1 MRKFL
6 TRPAPEGEGTF
17 ARTAVRVSMVS
28 VWGNVLLSL
37 GKLAAGIIAR
47 SGAMISDAT
56 HSASDVFSSVIVIIG
71 VKLSAKSPDR
81 EHPYGHE
88 RFECV
93 AAIVLSVV
101 LVVTGVLIGSAA
113 LRELTAEDPAEIVAP
128 GRLALAAAVVSILCK
143 EAMYWY
149 TIFYARKLD
158 SGALRASAWHHRS
171 DALSSVGA
179 LIGIAGARAGY
190 PQLDPI
196 ASLIICVFIL
206 KAAYD
211 IFREAMEKMVDH
223 ACSPET
229 EQAISRCAAAQPQV
243 LGVDLLHTREFGN
256 RIYVDMEISADG
268 SMTLAESHRVA
279 EQVHDAIEA
288 EFDKV
293 KHIMVHVNPA
303 EEGQKPD

>member
-1 MRKFL
+1 MRKLFASL
-6 TRPAPEGEGTF
+6 TTPGEENF
-17 ARTAVRVSMVS
+17 AETAVRVSMVS
-28 VWGNVLLSL
+28 IWGNALLSL

-47 SGAMISDAT
+47 SGAMISDAA
-56 HSASDVFSSVIVIIG
+56 HSASDVFSSIIVIIG
-71 VKLSAKSPDR
+71 VKLSSRAPDR

-88 RFECV
+88 RLECV

-101 LVVTGVLIGSAA
+101 LVVTGAIIGSTA
-113 LRELTAEDPAEIVAP
+113 LGNLITADPAEITVP
-128 GRLALAAAVVSILCK
+128 GRLALAAAAVSILCK

-158 SGALRASAWHHRS
+158 SQALRADAWHHRS

-190 PQLDPI
+190 PQMDSI

-206 KAAYD
+206 KAAFD
-211 IFREAMEKMVDH
+211 IFQEAMEKMVDH

-229 EQAISRCAAAQPQV
+229 EQAIRRCAAAQPRV
-243 LGVDLLHTREFGN
+243 LGVDLLHTREFGS
-256 RIYVDMEISADG
+256 RIYVDIEISADG
-268 SMTLAESHRVA
+268 SMTLWESHEVA

-303 EEGQKPD
+303 GERKQPD